1 MGNSRRIKARLFII
15 TFMLLTI
22 IVLIGYT
29 LLIIPHS
36 QRETS
41 IIDGIKK
48 KIFHDRSTYFL
59 SQKVNLICQRI
70 PANEVDVNQ
79 EKDDYIAS
87 KNNNL
92 HSMEKKKYIK
102 RIRKEKN
109 DRKIIKLIKKQKNP
123 YGKNN
128 NDLNGKNNNDLTK
141 KIESGKQEENTQQVK
156 VEENNIIESVL
167 YGLYKINDRTDLET
181 EQQNKSDIC
190 GLSISKIPYVILR
203 SGKKIFKGGKLN
215 NDCIVDTIRQ
225 DYIILNC
232 KGIKRKFKF

>member
-1 MGNSRRIKARLFII
+1 MGNSRRIKVKLFII

-36 QRETS
+36 QKETS
-41 IIDGIKK
+41 IIDRIKK
-48 KIFHDRSTYFL
+48 KIFQDESTYFL

-79 EKDDYIAS
+79 EKDDYIAL

-102 RIRKEKN
+102 RIRKEKD
-109 DRKIIKLIKKQKNP
+109 DRKIIKLIKKQKKP
-123 YGKNN
+123 YGR
-128 NDLNGKNNNDLTK
+128 NNNDLTE
-141 KIESGKQEENTQQVK
+141 KIESKKQEENTQQGK
-156 VEENNIIESVL
+156 VEEKNIIESVL
-167 YGLYKINDRTDLET
+167 HGLYKINDLTDLET
-181 EQQNKSDIC
+181 EQQNESNIC

-232 KGIKRKFKF
+232 KGIKRRLKF